1 MKKYDII
8 LFDLDGTLTNSE
20 LGITSCVQHA
30 LQHFGIE
37 VEERSSLRH
46 FIGPPLLETF
56 MESYN
61 MSKEQAEEAVAK
73 YRERY
78 TTVGIF
84 ENEVYPGIDSL
95 LEELK
100 LQGKIIAT
108 ASSKPENF
116 VVQILEHFGLAGYFD
131 EIAGAELAVDGR
143 NSKEDVLRYVLK
155 RLAADDLS
163 RVVLVGDTKFDVE
176 GAKELGVDCI
186 GVTYGFGTASE
197 LKDCVAI
204 ADNTAELKKL
214 LA

>member
-20 LGITSCVQHA
+20 LGITRCVQHA

-37 VEERSSLRH
+37 VEDRSSLRH

-116 VVQILEHFGLAGYFD
+116 VVQILEHFGLDDYFD
-131 EIAGAELAVDGR
+131 VIAGAEMSVHGR
-143 NSKEDVLRYVLK
+143 NGKEAVLRYVLD
-155 RLAADDLS
+155 RLGVEDLS
-163 RVVLVGDTKFDVE
+163 TAVLVGDTKFDVE
-176 GAKELGVDCI
+176 GAKELGIDCI
-186 GVTYGFGTASE
+186 GVTYGFGTR
-197 LKDCVAI
+197 
-204 ADNTAELKKL
+204 AELKGCVAVADNSAQLKEIL
-214 LA
+214 C